1 MGDYSGFATLGDIIT
16 GGSRREAEANYPKY
30 LAEAAGYGKA
40 LDVAAQ
46 ERAKRLARDV
56 VGEKYRAWAASQG
69 LSPEAADLG
78 ATYATGGNMN
88 LNTQIAGSERLQDMG
103 FDRLIDEA
111 LQAGDQKR
119 AQQLSA
125 VKTDKILPTLEAGGK
140 AVFTPVTG
148 GVELTNL
155 GDAAIGAENALAE
168 QRAAAGR
175 LSNVKANAGGFAP
188 RAPHSGG
195 GGSRG
200 RSASEAKA
208 IIGALQKQMNR
219 PLTPDEIAT
228 IYSGGDFNFQD
239 APGGSLGDAA
249 PGNALPAGVS
259 QEHYD
264 EVGQALKDARA
275 AVATGRIT
283 KEEARQRLIKAG
295 YKASAARL

>member
-30 LAEAAGYGKA
+30 LAEAAGYNKA

-56 VGEKYRAWAASQG
+56 VGEKYRVWAASQG

-88 LNTQIAGSERLQDMG
+88 LNTQVAGSERLQDMG

-125 VKTDKILPTLEAGGK
+125 VKTDQILPTLGAGGK
-140 AVFTPVTG
+140 VVFTPVTG

-155 GDAAIGAENALAE
+155 GDAALGAENALAA

-188 RAPHSGG
+188 RAPRSGG

-208 IIGALQKQMNR
+208 IIGSLQKQMNR
-219 PLTPDEIAT
+219 PLTPEEIEQV
-228 IYSGGDFNFQD
+228 YSGGDFNFSD
-239 APGGSLGDAA
+239 APAVSA
-249 PGNALPAGVS
+249 PTSIADVVPSTGYVNFDDIPEGAKAKLAEGKRTTFGN
-259 QEHYD
+259 
-264 EVGQALKDARA
+264 GQVWTLVHGQPTRVK
-275 AVATGRIT
+275 
-283 KEEARQRLIKAG
+283 
-295 YKASAARL
+295 

>member
-16 GGSRREAEANYPKY
+16 GGARREAEANYPKY

-111 LQAGDQKR
+111 LLAGDQKR

-125 VKTDKILPTLEAGGK
+125 VKTDHVLPTLGAGGK
-140 AVFTPVTG
+140 VVFTPVTG

-155 GDAAIGAENALAE
+155 GDAALGAENALAE
-168 QRAAAGR
+168 QRAAAANSSMRRASVAEDRAGVYRGTQEAKLKGNLQTGVSKAIGNIRSIEHDIGR
-175 LSNVKANAGGFAP
+175 PLSDQEVADYIQTGQLSVP
-188 RAPHSGG
+188 PERAPTSIADVVPSTGYV
-195 GGSRG
+195 SFDDIPE
-200 RSASEAKA
+200 SAKA
-208 IIGALQKQMNR
+208 KLAEGKR
-219 PLTPDEIAT
+219 TT
-228 IYSGGDFNFQD
+228 F
-239 APGGSLGDAA
+239 
-249 PGNALPAGVS
+249 GN
-259 QEHYD
+259 
-264 EVGQALKDARA
+264 GQVWTLVHGQPTRVK
-275 AVATGRIT
+275 
-283 KEEARQRLIKAG
+283 
-295 YKASAARL
+295 